1 MKEKAQWYAESLKQ
15 KEKSVNNLNNEMV
28 GLATENDDLSA
39 ENKRLKE
46 ELADSRDAVPRG
58 RTT

>member
-1 MKEKAQWYAESLKQ
+1 
-15 KEKSVNNLNNEMV
+15 VNNLNNEIV

-39 ENKRLKE
+39 KNKRLKE
-46 ELADSRDAVPRG
+46 ELANSRDTVPRG